1 MRQKG
6 FTFIEM
12 IIAVMIIA
20 ILAAFAYPQY
30 QQYII
35 NGNRVDVQSEMV
47 QIAQRIENYKLAR
60 STYNDVDLSQAG
72 IFGGSAFP
80 KQGKSLYTLALT
92 LNAQDGIVTGWVLE
106 ATPKTDGIQKDNGIV
121 RLNNLGHKCWQ
132 KAAASCTL
140 SANSN
145 WDGK

>member
-12 IIAVMIIA
+12 IITVMIIA

-92 LNAQDGIVTGWVLE
+92 LNTQDGIVTGWVLE
-106 ATPKTDGIQKDNGIV
+106 ATPKTDGIQKDNGMV